1 MKRTGNS
8 VEPCIARTRFV
19 RLYIIVLLIKII
31 ELQGRINIIER
42 PDEIIFTNV
51 GIPETVETVI
61 DQDAPQEYYRNRFLA
76 EAMVNL
82 NMIDTIGSGI
92 KRMFLLQ
99 KKGYFFILTESQFI
113 SILHWA
119 TPCTFRRWRLLG

>member
-1 MKRTGNS
+1 M
-8 VEPCIARTRFV
+8 EPCIARTRFV

-51 GIPETVETVI
+51 GHFIPETVETVI

-99 KKGYFFILTESQFI
+99 KKRYFLF
-113 SILHWA
+113 
-119 TPCTFRRWRLLG
+119 